1 MSVYV
6 VGHKSP
12 DTDSVTAA
20 IAYAELMKAKGED
33 YIPCINGDPNPETKM
48 VLEKFGAATPTKL
61 SDATGKKIALVD
73 HSDLAQA
80 PEASQEIITQLRLL
94 RSTVEVKLDQF
105 ERADRSGMWFH
116 RRFR

>member
-1 MSVYV
+1 
-6 VGHKSP
+6 
-12 DTDSVTAA
+12 
-20 IAYAELMKAKGED
+20 
-33 YIPCINGDPNPETKM
+33 
-48 VLEKFGAATPTKL
+48 
-61 SDATGKKIALVD
+61 
-73 HSDLAQA
+73 LAQA